1 MIADKNRGIRIV
13 QTTVEEAREN
23 YISAY
28 FDTFEFEGYDQVLD
42 ELVID
47 LVLSEET
54 KEKAVEWMR
63 MWLVEGASKKELDLL
78 LKEDIILV
86 KS

>member
-13 QTTVEEAREN
+13 QTTVEEAQEN

-28 FDTFEFEGYDQVLD
+28 FDRFEFEGYDNILD

-54 KEKAVEWMR
+54 KEKAVEWMKE
-63 MWLVEGASKKELDLL
+63 WLVEGIGSDLL
-78 LKEDIILV
+78 DSQIKGNILLAV
-86 KS
+86 E